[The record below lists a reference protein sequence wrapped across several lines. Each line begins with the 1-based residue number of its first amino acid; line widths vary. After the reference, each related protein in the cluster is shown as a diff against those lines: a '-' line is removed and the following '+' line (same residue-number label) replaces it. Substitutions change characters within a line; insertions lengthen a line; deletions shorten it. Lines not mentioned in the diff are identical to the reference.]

1 MNEKEFIGTIAGEVR
16 WGMNGSYCYFHPH
29 ELPPDVEIDHKTR
42 LSLSSAAIEL
52 ARLDG
57 MTSHMSAEESEIL
70 LTAFTLVESTSSSSI
85 EGTRST
91 LDDLYRSERIKEK
104 DIARARD
111 NSEVMSYKNALIEG
125 FSALKAGEKISI
137 DLIKGLHRTLMSNDR
152 GSNLSPGEFKTAQ
165 NVIGTAGDT
174 LETAKMVPACPESV
188 DRLMENWVSYVNSPD
203 IDTIEKIAV
212 SHSQFESIRPFR
224 DGNGRVG
231 RLLIILIIYTD
242 GLLRSPVLYP
252 SDYFNKHRDKY
263 IDGLFGVASED
274 AFTEWFGF
282 FAEALRV
289 QAMSSMKTIDRLRN
303 YRMILTAKE
312 NDIKIVR
319 AVDTLFKNP
328 YTDSRSVQN
337 GIGVSRPTA
346 NSIIEELQKRGVI
359 REITGKERNRVYVAD
374 GILEIL
380 RG

>member
-16 WGMNGSYCYFHPH
+16 RGMNGAYCYFHPH
-29 ELPPDVEIDHKTR
+29 ELPLDVEVDRKMH
-42 LSLSSAAIEL
+42 LSLSAAAIEL

-57 MTSHMSAEESEIL
+57 MTSHMSADESEIL
-70 LTAFTLVESTSSSSI
+70 LTAFTLMESTSSSSI
-85 EGTRST
+85 EGTRTT
-91 LDDLYRSERIKEK
+91 LNDLYRSERIKEK

-111 NSEVMSYKNALIEG
+111 NSEVMSYKNALSEG
-125 FSALKAGEKISI
+125 FNALRAGEKISI
-137 DLIKGLHRTLMSNDR
+137 DLIKRLHGILMSNDR

-165 NVIGTAGDT
+165 NAIGTVGDT

-188 DRLMENWVSYVNSPD
+188 ERLMDNWVSYVNSPD
-203 IDTIEKIAV
+203 IDTIEKVAI
-212 SHSQFESIRPFR
+212 SHSQFESIHPFR

-231 RLLIILIIYTD
+231 RLLIILIIYSD
-242 GLLRSPVLYP
+242 GLLKSPVLYP

-263 IDGLFGVASED
+263 IDGLFGVASKD

-289 QAMSSMKTIDRLRN
+289 QAMSSMKTIDGLRK
-303 YRMILTAKE
+303 YRMMLTADE
-312 NDIKIVR
+312 NDIKIIR
-319 AVDTLFKNP
+319 AVDMLFKNP
-328 YTDSRSVQN
+328 YTDGPSLQN
-337 GIGVSRPTA
+337 GLGTSRPTA
-346 NSIIEELQKRGVI
+346 DSIIEVLQKRGVL
-359 REITGKERNRVYVAD
+359 REITGKSRNRVYVAD